1 MVSSLALKSTL
12 TDRELALLNSEMP
25 NRSKSL
31 VVAFLL
37 WFFLGTLGVYNFYLG
52 NSSRGWLMVIL
63 TIVGFI
69 TLIVLV
75 GILILIGLFIMWI
88 IDAIGMSSKVQH
100 INSQIEARL
109 IGEILATRGPAAAPA
124 SAQA

>member
-1 MVSSLALKSTL
+1 MSSLALKSTL

-37 WFFLGTLGVYNFYLG
+37 WFFLGTLGIYNFYLG

-63 TIVGFI
+63 TIVAFI
-69 TLIVLV
+69 TLIVLIGFV
-75 GILILIGLFIMWI
+75 IFIGLFILWI
-88 IDAIGMSSKVQH
+88 VDAIAMSSKVQKT
-100 INSQIEARL
+100 NSQIEARL
-109 IGEILATRGPAAAPA
+109 IGEIIATRAPVAAPA
-124 SAQA
+124 QA

>member
-1 MVSSLALKSTL
+1 MSSLALKATL

-25 NRSKSL
+25 QRSKSL

-37 WFFLGTLGVYNFYLG
+37 WFFLGTLGVYHFYLG

-69 TLIVLV
+69 TLIF
-75 GILILIGLFIMWI
+75 LIGIVIIVALVVMWVV
-88 IDAIGMSSKVQH
+88 DAVRMSSTVQRV
-100 INSQIEARL
+100 NAEIEGRL
-109 IGEILATRGPAAAPA
+109 ISEIVAGRGPVTADPA
-124 SAQA
+124 LAQ

>member
-1 MVSSLALKSTL
+1 VTPLALKASL
-12 TDRELALLNSEMP
+12 TDRELALLTSEMP

-37 WFFLGTLGVYNFYLG
+37 WFFLGTFGVYNFYLG

-63 TIVGFI
+63 TIVGFV

-75 GILILIGLFIMWI
+75 GILILLGLFIMWI
-88 IDAIGMSSKVQH
+88 IDAVAMSSRVQQA
-100 INSQIEARL
+100 NSQIEARL
-109 IGEILATRGPAAAPA
+109 IGEIIATRAPAAAL
-124 SAQA
+124 AQV

>member
-1 MVSSLALKSTL
+1 VTPLALKASL
-12 TDRELALLNSEMP
+12 TDRELALLTSEMP

-37 WFFLGTLGVYNFYLG
+37 WFFLGTFGVYNFYLG

-63 TIVGFI
+63 TIVGFV

-75 GILILIGLFIMWI
+75 GILILLGLFIMWI
-88 IDAIGMSSKVQH
+88 IDAVAMSSRVQQA
-100 INSQIEARL
+100 NSQIEARL
-109 IGEILATRGPAAAPA
+109 IGEIIATRAPAAAL
-124 SAQA
+124 AQA

>member
-1 MVSSLALKSTL
+1 MTPLALKASL
-12 TDRELALLNSEMP
+12 TDRELALLTSEMP

-37 WFFLGTLGVYNFYLG
+37 WFFLGTFGVYNFYLG

-63 TIVGFI
+63 TIVGFV

-75 GILILIGLFIMWI
+75 GILILLGLFIMWI
-88 IDAIGMSSKVQH
+88 IDAVAMSSRVQQA
-100 INSQIEARL
+100 NSQIEARL
-109 IGEILATRGPAAAPA
+109 IGEIIATRAPAAAL
-124 SAQA
+124 AQV

>member
-1 MVSSLALKSTL
+1 MTPLALKASL
-12 TDRELALLNSEMP
+12 TDRELALLTSEMP

-37 WFFLGTLGVYNFYLG
+37 WFFLGTFGVYNFYLG

-63 TIVGFI
+63 TIVGFV

-75 GILILIGLFIMWI
+75 GILILLGLFIMWI
-88 IDAIGMSSKVQH
+88 IDAVAMSSRVQQA
-100 INSQIEARL
+100 NSQIEARL
-109 IGEILATRGPAAAPA
+109 IGEIIATRAPAAAL
-124 SAQA
+124 AQA

>member
-1 MVSSLALKSTL
+1 VSSLALKSTL
-12 TDRELALLNSEMP
+12 TDRELALLNNEMP

-63 TIVGFI
+63 TIVGFV

-75 GILILIGLFIMWI
+75 GILILLGLFIMWI
-88 IDAIGMSSKVQH
+88 IDAVRMSSHVQQV
-100 INSQIEARL
+100 NSQIEGRL
-109 IGEILATRGPAAAPA
+109 ISEIIATRAPAAAPA
-124 SAQA
+124 QA